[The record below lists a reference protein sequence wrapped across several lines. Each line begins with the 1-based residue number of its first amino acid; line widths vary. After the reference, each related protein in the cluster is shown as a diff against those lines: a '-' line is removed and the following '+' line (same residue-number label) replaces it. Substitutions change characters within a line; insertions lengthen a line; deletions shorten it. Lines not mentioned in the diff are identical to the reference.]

1 MAIIQWALS
10 KMPTTMIETPR
21 TKPKK
26 IQAIDADFLLRNSVD
41 LLMKNDGGVYYYSA
55 SHSHRHQQVLSVG
68 RLIKSKF

>member
-41 LLMKNDGGVYYYSA
+41 PPNEERRGCITIP
-55 SHSHRHQQVLSVG
+55 HHT
-68 RLIKSKF
+68 LIVISRCFLTVV